1 MHTVCFYVMRLTKQ
15 ERISLS
21 VLLVIFLFALVGWLI
36 F

>member
-1 MHTVCFYVMRLTKQ
+1 MRLTRQ

-21 VLLVIFLFALVGWLI
+21 VLLVIFLFALIGWFI